1 MISDYFQNVEKKIS
15 KTSVVAEKAIDF
27 REFDINEGF
36 VMGKILFIDG
46 SALEFLEY
54 LKDDIRLK
62 YRFHY
67 MNEKGALIFRYD
79 NAPHHQVTTF
89 PDHKHTS
96 EGVIASVPQELSSVV
111 DEIERLISARGW
123 A

>member
-1 MISDYFQNVEKKIS
+1 LISDYFQNVEKKIS

>member
-1 MISDYFQNVEKKIS
+1 VEKKIS

>member
-15 KTSVVAEKAIDF
+15 KTNVIAEKAIEF

-36 VMGKILFIDG
+36 VRGKILFIDG
-46 SALEFLEY
+46 SGLEFLEY
-54 LKDDIRLK
+54 LKEDIRLK

-67 MNEKGALIFRYD
+67 MNEMGALIFRYD
-79 NAPHHQVTTF
+79 NAPHHQVSTF